1 MTERLLPA
9 SGIQRQFWLAQELQ
23 RETTAYHIATLWCI
37 RGRLKLESL
46 WAAFEQLCRRHEG
59 LRTTFEERETTLY
72 QVIHSD
78 LTPEFCVEH
87 RHVEV
92 GGGCSARGAQAPVR
106 PGARPARAGSG
117 LCRLRRRKCRGLD
130 DAPHRVRP
138 GQQGSDGCGV
148 VQALPVALPG

>member
-92 GGGCSARGAQAPVR
+92 GGVQCERSSSARSTWCEARSCGFGSLPPPTWKVSW
-106 PGARPARAGSG
+106 PGRCTTSCATWPARI
-117 LCRLRRRKCRGLD
+117 
-130 DAPHRVRP
+130 
-138 GQQGSDGCGV
+138 
-148 VQALPVALPG
+148 